1 MQNKQKKQP
10 LPGPPNGRSLPRPPP
25 TTEAPTAAPVDL
37 WKWIKDRRRRLNQ
50 EVFQSKTKDGVSY
63 RSYWFQYQDFYRAL
77 EIVSDEDASITGMGK
92 HVFYTGTER
101 GAEQRDYEYGLVN
114 IGEYLR
120 RGKGRLTL

>member
-1 MQNKQKKQP
+1 MQNKQTKTAT
-10 LPGPPNGRSLPRPPP
+10 PRPTKRPIYTKAP

-37 WKWIKDRRRRLNQ
+37 WDWIKDRRRRLNQ